1 MGWKLLVIHNFQP
14 IFWSRDLAIQPFH
27 AIDDHVAL
35 GVCGGN
41 VAEADDGLAVLR
53 RKPFVM
59 ADGHDAAVAQAGF
72 PRAREIHADITTCS
86 FCLSS
91 SEKPF
96 IICGRVL

>member
-1 MGWKLLVIHNFQP
+1 
-14 IFWSRDLAIQPFH
+14 
-27 AIDDHVAL
+27 
-35 GVCGGN
+35 
-41 VAEADDGLAVLR
+41 
-53 RKPFVM
+53 M
-59 ADGHDAAVAQAGF
+59 ADGHNAAVAQAGF

>member
-1 MGWKLLVIHNFQP
+1 MPVVLNRFIILISIFYLEASYFIYYNIHDENKK
-14 IFWSRDLAIQPFH
+14 STSAIQPCH

-41 VAEADDGLAVLR
+41 VAEADDGLAVFR

-86 FCLSS
+86 F
-91 SEKPF
+91 
-96 IICGRVL
+96 